1 MMFPKLN
8 RSLALPCAAVI
19 LSAALLLLASPAL
32 AAPRTSVGQ
41 HFEKPP
47 EWFRT
52 PEAAAIADNVLTHQ
66 APEGG
71 WPSNVDTAAKPYDGT
86 EPKTLRSTFD
96 NSATTDELRFL
107 ARIASATGEARYAEA
122 FFRGFD
128 YILQAQYPVGGWP
141 QQYPPRGDYSRYITY
156 NDGVT
161 ARLMFFV
168 REVARDEQGHYAFVD
183 PARKSAAAD
192 AWERG
197 IQCILKTQIRV
208 DGVLTAWCAQHDDV
222 TLEPRPARSFEL
234 ASISGCETIGI
245 MNALMSV
252 ENPSPE
258 IIAAV
263 DAAAAWLEK
272 VKLPG
277 IRVEDRPQEG
287 APRGYDRFVVE
298 DPSAEPMWARFY
310 EIGTNKP
317 IFADRDGVKKYSL
330 AEIGIERRTGY
341 QWLKYWPKNTLEKT
355 YPAWKARVSA
365 ARD

>member
-1 MMFPKLN
+1 MPQ
-8 RSLALPCAAVI
+8 RSIGLVLALLVG
-19 LSAALLLLASPAL
+19 LT
-32 AAPRTSVGQ
+32 AAPAAAQRTSAGKY
-41 HFEKPP
+41 FEKPP
-47 EWFRT
+47 EWFASEEGRQIASNILSHQT
-52 PEAAAIADNVLTHQ
+52 PL
-66 APEGG
+66 GG
-71 WPSNVDTAAKPYDGT
+71 WPKNIDTAAKSFQGDPA
-86 EPKTLRSTFD
+86 TLTATYD

-107 ARIASATGEARYAEA
+107 ARAAAATGNRAYADA
-122 FFRGFD
+122 FIRGLT
-128 YILQAQYPVGGWP
+128 YILDSQYPNGGWP
-141 QQYPPRGDYSRYITY
+141 QSSPPGHGYDRYITF
-156 NDGVT
+156 NDGAMIRV
-161 ARLMFFV
+161 MFFL
-168 REVARDEQGHYAFVD
+168 REVAGEDRYGFV
-183 PARKSAAAD
+183 PPELRQRCRE
-192 AWERG
+192 AWDRG
-197 IQCILKTQIRV
+197 IDVILKSQIRV

-222 TLEPRPARSFEL
+222 TLEPRPARTFEL

-287 APRGYDRFVVE
+287 TPRGYDRFVVE
-298 DPSAEPMWARFY
+298 DPAAEPMWARFY
-310 EIGTNKP
+310 EIGTNRP

-355 YPAWKARVSA
+355 YPAWKARVSKKQ
-365 ARD
+365 